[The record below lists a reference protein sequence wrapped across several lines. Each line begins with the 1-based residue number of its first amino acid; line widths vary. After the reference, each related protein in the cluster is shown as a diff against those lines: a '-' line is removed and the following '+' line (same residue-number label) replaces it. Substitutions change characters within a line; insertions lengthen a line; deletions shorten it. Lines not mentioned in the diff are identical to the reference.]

1 MMLLTISGFVC
12 QQNLKSEVG
21 YIRKLLCKLS
31 VEIFKLIMTAQK
43 CLLTDRDLYISNS
56 DAVAPAEDIVST
68 STPTIVNENISKST
82 DVEQTLTQKPTSV
95 SQAIVKMLED
105 MGVKYAFG
113 VSGGAIAPMWHALQH
128 SAIKVLHFRHEAG
141 AAFAATEAYFASD
154 APVVVFTTT
163 GPGIT
168 NALTGLYAARW
179 EGAKVIFIS
188 ASTSAPQRGRWA
200 CQETSNH
207 TMGNSGLFTSGELFH
222 YANTLESVDQLP
234 ETARR
239 INSGLTRPSGF
250 VAHLSIPTAVQS
262 NPFKKSMTSVKL
274 SQSLPTASESTV
286 TECAKLLAEDSFAI
300 WVGFG
305 ARKASVAIRE
315 LAERTGAAVMSSP
328 RGKGIFPE
336 DHPQFVGVT
345 GFAGHESVL
354 EYMQK
359 QRPKYTLV
367 LGTRLGEFT
376 SFWNP
381 QMIPSQ
387 GFIHVDIDPEVPGTA
402 YPEVD
407 TVGIQSDI
415 NLFVTAL
422 LRYFPQDQQPTE
434 QAELPRPKR
443 NAINADNT
451 TPVRPEVL
459 MNMIQRIIVEGTDSA
474 IMAEGGSSFAWAINK
489 LRFIKPNQ
497 FRASTGFGSMGHFS
511 TGVVGAS
518 VTGNKKAVAIVGDG
532 SMLMNN
538 EISTAVRY
546 QIPAVWIVL
555 NDGYYNMC
563 KQGMSSLGFDGMET
577 DFPQVNFAEIARN
590 MGADGIRVERESDI
604 KVALET
610 AMHSEKPLV
619 IDVTID
625 STQAAPIGNRIQS
638 LISQEQ
644 K

>member
-1 MMLLTISGFVC
+1 
-12 QQNLKSEVG
+12 
-21 YIRKLLCKLS
+21 
-31 VEIFKLIMTAQK
+31 MTAQS
-43 CLLTDRDLYISNS
+43 CLLIHRDSYIQNS
-56 DAVAPAEDIVST
+56 DFSPA
-68 STPTIVNENISKST
+68 T
-82 DVEQTLTQKPTSV
+82 DVKQTHIIPEQTAVVDPQTLIQEPTSV

-128 SAIKVLHFRHEAG
+128 SSIKVRHFRHEAG
-141 AAFAATEAYFASD
+141 AAFAATEAHFASD

-200 CQETSNH
+200 CQETSSH
-207 TMGNSGLFTSGELFH
+207 TMGNSGLFTSGELFN
-222 YANTLESVDQLP
+222 YATTLECAEQLP

-239 INSGLTRPSGF
+239 INSGLARPNGF
-250 VAHLSIPTAVQS
+250 VAHISIPTSVQS
-262 NPFKKSMTSVKL
+262 SSEKKPMVSTKL
-274 SQSLPTASESTV
+274 SQSLPTASERTLAES
-286 TECAKLLAEDSFAI
+286 AKLLKEDSFAI

-305 ARKASVAIRE
+305 ARKASKAIRE

-336 DHPQFVGVT
+336 DHPQYVGVT

-354 EYMQK
+354 KYMQE

-367 LGTRLGEFT
+367 LGSRLGEFT

-381 QMIPSQ
+381 QMIPSK
-387 GFIHVDIDPEVPGTA
+387 GFIHVDFDPEVPGVA

-407 TVGIQSDI
+407 TLGIQSDI
-415 NLFVTAL
+415 GEFVTAL
-422 LRYFPQDQQPTE
+422 LKHFPEDEQPKE
-434 QAELPRPKR
+434 NVELPRPER
-443 NAINADNT
+443 TTINADNT
-451 TPVRPEVL
+451 TPVRPEAL
-459 MNMIQRIIVEGTDSA
+459 MNMIQRIIVEGTTDA
-474 IMAEGGSSFAWAINK
+474 TIMAEGGSSFAWAINK
-489 LRFIKPNQ
+489 LRFIKSNQ

-518 VTGNKKAVAIVGDG
+518 ATGDRKAVAIVGDG

-538 EISTAVRY
+538 EISTAVQY

-555 NDGYYNMC
+555 NDGHYNMC
-563 KQGMSSLGFDGMET
+563 KKGSMMQGFKGMDVEI
-577 DFPQVNFAEIARN
+577 PQVNFAEIARS
-590 MGADGIRVERESDI
+590 MGADGMCVEKESDI
-604 KVALET
+604 QAVLEK
-610 AMHSEKPLV
+610 AMASEQPFV
-619 IDVTID
+619 IDVIID
-625 STQAAPIGNRIQS
+625 STQDAPIGNRIQS